1 MDRSVGYYRKN
12 DILELIMDKSDLQKR
27 LKGLIKE
34 EVKQAINERT
44 YKHGGLLD
52 PKNFDPIDPE
62 VHIVGFGTMSRS
74 ALRMGIARRME
85 GAFKTAKDA
94 AKGTA
99 MTHTKYKNLE
109 GLLGDKSVLLLMVK
123 AEIEVAEQLDALR
136 KKGGRRSIPIPN
148 QNL

>member
-1 MDRSVGYYRKN
+1 MK
-12 DILELIMDKSDLQKR
+12 KSDLHNR

-34 EVKQAINERT
+34 EVETAINERA

-52 PKNFDPIDPE
+52 PKDFDPIDPE

-85 GAFKTAKDA
+85 GALKTAKDA
-94 AKGTA
+94 SKGTA
-99 MTHTKYKNLE
+99 MTHTQYKNLE
-109 GLLGDKSVLLLMVK
+109 GLIGDKSVLLLMIR

-136 KKGGRRSIPIPN
+136 RKGGRRAIPIPN